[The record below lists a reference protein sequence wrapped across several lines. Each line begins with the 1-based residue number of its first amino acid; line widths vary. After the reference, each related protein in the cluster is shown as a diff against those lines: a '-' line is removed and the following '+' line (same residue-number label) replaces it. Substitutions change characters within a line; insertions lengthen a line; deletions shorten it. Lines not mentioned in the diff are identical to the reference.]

1 MGEIMK
7 NIKIIDKLNITEEGL
22 ISLDDIDKKSQK
34 VFLKQGDADGACG
47 LYCTFM
53 ALLIC
58 GATTREKLVEVNL
71 NENGSLTPLMNSFKK
86 FSPLFKE
93 GTTTFDLSKAIKK
106 NFKED
111 ITFTPKEEINSNLID
126 ILKEELLNDN
136 PMIVGV
142 IFPSGIGHW
151 VLAVGMEYTISSNQN
166 INVNK
171 IFVLDSLGEEPK
183 YSYWNQVI
191 IVGKNQNSYK
201 WLTREDNVE
210 GYFSIR
216 LDEGITIEDKK

>member
-1 MGEIMK
+1 MK

-22 ISLDDIDKKSQK
+22 ISLDDIDKSPQK

-47 LYCTFM
+47 VYCTFM

-71 NENGSLTPLMNSFKK
+71 NENGSLNPLMNSFKK

-93 GTTTFDLSKAIKK
+93 GTTTFDLSKVIKK

-111 ITFTPKEEINSNLID
+111 ITFTPKEEMNSNLID

-136 PMIVGV
+136 PMIIGV
-142 IFPSGIGHW
+142 IFPNGIGHW

-171 IFVLDSLGEEPK
+171 IFVLDSLGNEPK

-191 IVGKNQNSYK
+191 TVGKNQNSYK
-201 WLTREDNVE
+201 WLTRENNGD

>member
-1 MGEIMK
+1 MK
-7 NIKIIDKLNITEEGL
+7 TIKIIDKIDINEDGL
-22 ISLDDIDKKSQK
+22 VALDDLNKIPQK
-34 VFLKQGDADGACG
+34 IFLKQGDADGACG

-53 ALLIC
+53 ALLVC
-58 GATTREKLVEVNL
+58 GVTTRENLLELNL
-71 NENGSLTPLMNSFKK
+71 NESGFSSSFMNSFKK

-111 ITFTPKEEINSNLID
+111 IAFTPKEEKNSNLID

-136 PMIVGV
+136 PMIIGV
-142 IFPSGIGHW
+142 MFPSGLGHW
-151 VLAVGMEYTISSNQN
+151 VLAIGMEYTVSSNGN

-171 IFVLDSLGEEPK
+171 IFVLDPSGNEPR

-191 IVGKNQNSYK
+191 SVGKNQSSYK
-201 WLTREDNVE
+201 WLTREDNVD